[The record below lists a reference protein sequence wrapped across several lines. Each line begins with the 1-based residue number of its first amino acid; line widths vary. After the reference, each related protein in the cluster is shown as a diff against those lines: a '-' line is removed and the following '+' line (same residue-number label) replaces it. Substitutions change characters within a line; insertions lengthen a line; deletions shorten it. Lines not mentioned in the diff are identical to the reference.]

1 MNLLWSIQ
9 TLISYH
15 TNMWSSYEDYSFHI
29 QKEKNSDPYILTV
42 YYNKEVI
49 ETSEFPFLKVVIMH
63 INYKYDKN
71 Y

>member
-1 MNLLWSIQ
+1 
-9 TLISYH
+9 
-15 TNMWSSYEDYSFHI
+15 MWSSYEDYSFHI

-63 INYKYDKN
+63 INYKYDRN